1 MQQTSSTKFEV
12 LERIVRLR
20 AMGYR
25 LWFMGYDFDG
35 APLRD
40 SLYSGL
46 GVGRGINYT
55 FVFAKLVLS

>member
-1 MQQTSSTKFEV
+1 
-12 LERIVRLR
+12 
-20 AMGYR
+20 
-25 LWFMGYDFDG
+25 MGYDFDG